1 MRPIL
6 LAAVAPLALAACVS
20 DGEPAS
26 TAQNFICDRS
36 DSVGIVF
43 ADEKAMLSFAGSTA
57 TLDQQPTGSGFR
69 YTGAGHEIR
78 GKGYEFTWTKPD
90 GATRSCREEKW
101 AMQQPQIQPPVP
113 SLAGSKWR
121 LVYFQSSDDAIGT
134 KIPPSVER
142 YNMEFMADG
151 NVALQLDCNRA
162 RATWEATNATS
173 RGGSLALSGGPMT
186 RAMCQPGALD
196 TQIARD
202 LVRVRS
208 YTFDG
213 NRLGL
218 ALEADA
224 GIYLWERQD

>member
-1 MRPIL
+1 MNKVVLGAMLPM
-6 LAAVAPLALAACVS
+6 ALAGCVTDS
-20 DGEPAS
+20 QPSAS
-26 TAQNFICDRS
+26 AQNFICDRS
-36 DSVGIVF
+36 DSVGIAF
-43 ADEKAMLSFAGSTA
+43 ADERAVLTFAGGTA

-69 YTGAGHEIR
+69 YVGSGHEIR
-78 GKGYEFTWTKPD
+78 GKGYELTWTKPD

-113 SLAGSKWR
+113 TLAGSKWR
-121 LVYFQSSDDAIGT
+121 LVHFQSSDDTIGT
-134 KIPPSVER
+134 KVPPSVER

-151 NVALQLDCNRA
+151 SVALQLDCNMA
-162 RATWEATNATS
+162 RAMWDATNSTP
-173 RGGSLALSGGPMT
+173 RGGSFALRGGPMT

-196 TQIARD
+196 TQIASD
-202 LVRVRS
+202 LSKVRS

-224 GIYLWERQD
+224 GIYLWERQ